1 MCVNACACQHQSERH
16 AQSPINIVTDNVL
29 TESNDVGSIEG
40 TLFDEDI
47 FGYIANTGRMV
58 QFVLLGF
65 SRPSIGGGP
74 LLDKKYILEFF
85 LFELHLSFRYA
96 FSHIDFHFGS
106 ENSRGSEHS
115 LDGEYSPLEMEI
127 VFYDGH
133 LQNMNDVQYSQ
144 EKDSITVISF
154 LFEVDI
160 RISGFF

>member
-1 MCVNACACQHQSERH
+1 MQVSNDQNNPVCNSGS

-85 LFELHLSFRYA
+85 LF
-96 FSHIDFHFGS
+96 
-106 ENSRGSEHS
+106 
-115 LDGEYSPLEMEI
+115 
-127 VFYDGH
+127 
-133 LQNMNDVQYSQ
+133 
-144 EKDSITVISF
+144 
-154 LFEVDI
+154 
-160 RISGFF
+160 